1 MSVSVN
7 DNAGPFRLI
16 SLDRDSPEMIERGGN
31 RDLLNRIT
39 HALLMAL
46 PERID
51 VDANT
56 FIRFIRANDPDEIPE
71 GDDPAEVPSP
81 LFVHKETMF
90 PEILIVFE
98 CRDKFSVLF
107 HLQQC
112 GGVQIGGDLA
122 PEEVFPAV
130 PDPIDNPQ

>member
-56 FIRFIRANDPDEIPE
+56 FIGSSAQTIPMRSPRETIRLKCRRPFLSTRKRCSRKSSLCLSVGTSLASCSTCNSAE
-71 GDDPAEVPSP
+71 GFKSAR
-81 LFVHKETMF
+81 
-90 PEILIVFE
+90 I
-98 CRDKFSVLF
+98 
-107 HLQQC
+107 
-112 GGVQIGGDLA
+112 
-122 PEEVFPAV
+122 
-130 PDPIDNPQ
+130 